1 MKGKKKEQDNLLL
14 FHGECV
20 IRAKN
25 NVVQSNPAK
34 TDSFGG
40 TFDTDSFRGAFNSVS
55 ILTGCPCSEAGS
67 YDDICT

>member
-1 MKGKKKEQDNLLL
+1 MAAVSAKRSILR
-14 FHGECV
+14 ECV

-25 NVVQSNPAK
+25 NVVQSNPVK

-40 TFDTDSFRGAFNSVS
+40 AFNWDSFRGAFNSVL
-55 ILTGCPCSEAGS
+55 ILKGYPYSEAGF